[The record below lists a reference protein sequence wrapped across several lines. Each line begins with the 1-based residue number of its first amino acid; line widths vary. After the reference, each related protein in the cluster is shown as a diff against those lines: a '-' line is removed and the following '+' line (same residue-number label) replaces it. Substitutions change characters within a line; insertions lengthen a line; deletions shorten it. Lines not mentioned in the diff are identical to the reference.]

1 MDILEAGSPL
11 NDANMNIQT
20 IQWEDALPIR
30 HRVLWPSKPPLFC
43 KVDGDETATHYGAYI
58 DGELVS
64 VASIY
69 IEAKTAR
76 LRKFAT
82 LPHFQNKGIGS
93 QVIAHIMKALNVIDI
108 NYFWCDARESAVSF
122 YQRFGMQT
130 LGEPFIKSG
139 IPYYKMEIRLTQ

>member
-1 MDILEAGSPL
+1 
-11 NDANMNIQT
+11 MNIQT

-43 KVDGDETATHYGAYI
+43 KVGCDETATHYGAHI

-69 IEAKTAR
+69 IERKTAR

-93 QVIAHIMKALNVIDI
+93 QVIAHIMKELKVMGI
-108 NYFWCDARESAVSF
+108 NYFWCDARNSAVGF
-122 YQRFGMQT
+122 YQQFGMKT
-130 LGEPFIKSG
+130 LGGTFNKSG
-139 IPYYKMEIRLTQ
+139 IPYYKMAVTLTLN